1 MLLTHVILRSRC
13 GRTLMTVSRRVGLF
27 VVLLLAV
34 AVPSGHITAAGQT
47 ASVTGAADIPLTQAV
62 PVDPRITTG
71 ILPNGLRYYIRANKA
86 PQNRAELRLAVN
98 AGSILEDADQRGL
111 AHMVEHM
118 AFNGTSHFPGQDI
131 IAFMQA
137 IGMRFGAHVNAH
149 TGFDETVYQL
159 QIPTENPR
167 VIDRALLAL
176 EDWAHNVTFDPVEG
190 DKERGVVLEEWRPGL
205 GADERMR
212 DKQFPVLLKGSRYA
226 DRLPIGTPDTLRSF
240 SYDKLRRFY
249 SDWYRPDLMAVV
261 AVGDFD
267 VATVEQLIKSH
278 FSGIPKPAN
287 ARPREDYP
295 VPDHPGT
302 LYTVATDPEATV
314 STVSVINK
322 MAFRDQTTIG
332 SYRQSLVER
341 LFASLLSSRFE
352 ELVHSADP
360 PFLAAET
367 SRSMFVHTSEMT
379 SLNAVVGDA
388 NIEKALTAMFTEME
402 RVTKFGFTAT
412 ELERE
417 KLNMRLFLQRAT
429 VEEATWESEALAEEY
444 IRNFLQKEPIPGIQ
458 YEYALHQRFVPEIT
472 LREVNA
478 LAKDWM
484 PDRSRVVMISGPQK
498 PGLVMPTEAKLA
510 AAIKAGSNAQ
520 LSAYVDTVST
530 LPLLEPIPAPG
541 RIVNTT
547 ERAALGITE
556 WQLANGVR
564 VVLKPTANKQ
574 DEILFRAVSAGGTSM
589 ASDQDFVAAETA
601 ASIIER
607 SGLGKL
613 NESTLE
619 KKLAGK
625 TAFVR
630 PEIGDTNEGLRGGS
644 SRGDLETMFQLVYLT
659 FTQPRAD
666 EEAFATY
673 VRQVQATLANRQA
686 MPDAAFNDAVEAAVT
701 QGHLRARPLSPDQ
714 LPQLNLQKSLAF
726 YKDRFADASDFTFV
740 FVGNIDVNT
749 FKPLVERYL
758 GSLPAT
764 NRRETAR
771 DVGIRPPA
779 STVERQLTKGLDPR
793 SQVSVVFTGPFE
805 NDQANRIIVRAMA
818 ETLEGSLQRTLREDL
833 GGTYGVSARPQF
845 EERPTGEY
853 RVTISFACDPE
864 RMNALVTSMFR
875 VIDQFRDMGPSRSQV
890 ADVRSAL
897 VRDLETNS
905 RDNSYL
911 LNQLTYKYQ
920 YDEDPAEVFN
930 IEKFYDMITPA
941 AIQKAAQTYLD
952 PKRYVKVTLVPE
964 RAAR

>member
-1 MLLTHVILRSRC
+1 
-13 GRTLMTVSRRVGLF
+13 MTVSRRVCLA
-27 VVLLLAV
+27 LLAL
-34 AVPSGHITAAGQT
+34 ALLIPAGRLTAAGQGA
-47 ASVTGAADIPLTQAV
+47 ASTGAADIPLTQAV

-98 AGSILEDADQRGL
+98 AGSILEDNDQRGL

-118 AFNGTSHFPGQDI
+118 AFNGTTHFPGNDI

-167 VIDRALLAL
+167 IIDRAFLAL
-176 EDWAHNVTFDPVEG
+176 EDWAHNVTFEPDEV
-190 DKERGVVLEEWRPGL
+190 DKERGVVLEEWRLGL

-226 DRLPIGTPDTLRSF
+226 ERLPIGTPDTLRTF

-249 SDWYRPDLMAVV
+249 NDWYRPDLMAVI

-267 VATVEQLIKSH
+267 VAQVEQMIKAH
-278 FSGIPKPAN
+278 FSPIAKPAN
-287 ARPREDYP
+287 ARPRQDYP

-314 STVSVINK
+314 TTVGVVNK
-322 MAFRDQTTIG
+322 MAFRDQTSVG

-341 LFASLLSSRFE
+341 LFASLLSARFD
-352 ELVHSADP
+352 ELAKGANP

-367 SRSMFVHTSEMT
+367 SRSMFVHTSELT
-379 SLNAVVGDA
+379 SLNAVAVDG
-388 NIEKALTAMFTEME
+388 NVEKALTAMFTEME
-402 RVTKFGFTAT
+402 RVQKFGFTAT

-417 KLNMRLFLQRAT
+417 KLNMRLFLERAT
-429 VEEATWESEALAEEY
+429 VEEATWESELLADEY
-444 IRNFLQKEPIPGIQ
+444 IRNFLQKEPIPGIK

-484 PDRSRVVMISGPQK
+484 PDRSRVVMVGGPQK
-498 PGLVMPTEAKLA
+498 PGIVMPTETKMA
-510 AAIKAGSNAQ
+510 AAIKAGSTAQ
-520 LSAYVDTVST
+520 LSAYVDTVSA
-530 LPLLEPIPAPG
+530 LPLLEPIPSPG
-541 RIVNTT
+541 RVVNTT
-547 ERAALGITE
+547 DRAPLGITE
-556 WQLANGVR
+556 WQLSNGVK
-564 VVLKPTANKQ
+564 VVIKPTTNKQ
-574 DEILFRAVSAGGTSM
+574 DEILFRAVSPGGTSL
-589 ASDQDFVAAETA
+589 ASDQDFIAAETA
-601 ASIIER
+601 DSIIER

-613 NESTLE
+613 TESNLE

-630 PEIGDTNEGLRGGS
+630 PEITSTSEGLRGGS

-673 VRQVQATLANRQA
+673 VRQLQASLANRQA
-686 MPDAAFNDAVEAAVT
+686 MPDAVFGDAVEDAVS
-701 QGHLRARPLSPDQ
+701 QGNLRAKPLTPEL

-740 FVGNIDVNT
+740 FVGNIDQAT
-749 FKPLVERYL
+749 FKPLVEKYL
-758 GSLPAT
+758 ASLPAT
-764 NRRETAR
+764 NRKETAR

-779 STVERQLTKGLDPR
+779 QTVERQLRKGLDPR

-805 NDQANRIIVRAMA
+805 NDQTNRVIVRAMA
-818 ETLEGSLQRTLREDL
+818 ESLEGSLQRTLREDL
-833 GGTYGVSARPQF
+833 GGTYGVSARPTFQ
-845 EERPTGEY
+845 ERPDGQY
-853 RVTISFACDPE
+853 RVTISFACDPA
-864 RMNALVTSMFR
+864 RMDALVASMFR
-875 VIDQFRDMGPSRSQV
+875 VIDQFRELGPSRSQV
-890 ADVRSAL
+890 SDVRSAL

-911 LNQLTYKYQ
+911 LNQLTYKYE
-920 YDEDPAEVFN
+920 YGEDPAEALNV
-930 IEKFYDMITPA
+930 EKFYDQITPA
-941 AIQKAAQTYLD
+941 AIQKAAQQFLD
-952 PKRYVKVTLVPE
+952 TKRYVKVTLVPE
-964 RAAR
+964 TGTR

>member
-1 MLLTHVILRSRC
+1 
-13 GRTLMTVSRRVGLF
+13 MTVFRRLALVALTL
-27 VVLLLAV
+27 VLIA
-34 AVPSGHITAAGQT
+34 PYGHLNAAGQT
-47 ASVTGAADIPLTQAV
+47 AASTGAADIPLTQAV

-86 PQNRAELRLAVN
+86 PGNRAELRLAVN
-98 AGSILEDADQRGL
+98 AGSILEDDDQRGL

-118 AFNGTSHFPGQDI
+118 AFNGTTHFPGNDI
-131 IAFMQA
+131 IAFMQS

-167 VIDRALLAL
+167 VIDRAFLAL
-176 EDWAHNVTFDPVEG
+176 EDWAHNVTFEPDEV
-190 DKERGVVLEEWRPGL
+190 DKERGVVLEEWRLGL

-226 DRLPIGTPDTLRSF
+226 DRLPIGSPDTLRSF
-240 SYDKLRRFY
+240 SIDKLRRFY
-249 SDWYRPDLMAVV
+249 TDWYRPDLMAVI

-267 VATVEQLIKSH
+267 VAAVEAMIKAH
-278 FSGIPKPAN
+278 FTDIPRPVN
-287 ARPREDYP
+287 PRPRQDYP

-314 STVSVINK
+314 TTVSVINK
-322 MAFRDQTTIG
+322 MAFRDQTTVG

-341 LFASLLSSRFE
+341 LFASMLSARFE
-352 ELVHSADP
+352 ELSHSANP

-367 SRSMFVHTSEMT
+367 SRSMFVHTSEVT
-379 SLNAVVGDA
+379 ALNALAVDGNV
-388 NIEKALTAMFTEME
+388 EKALTAMFTEME
-402 RVTKFGFTAT
+402 RVTKFGFTST

-429 VEEATWESEALAEEY
+429 VEEATWESESLADEY
-444 IRNFLQKEPIPGIQ
+444 IRNFLQKEPIPGIS
-458 YEYALHQRFVPEIT
+458 YEYGLHQRFVPEIS

-484 PDRSRVVMISGPQK
+484 PDRSRVVMVGGPQK
-498 PGLVMPTEAKLA
+498 PGVVMPTEAKLT

-530 LPLLEPIPAPG
+530 LPLLEPVPAPG
-541 RIVNTT
+541 RVVNTT

-556 WQLANGVR
+556 WQLSNGVR
-564 VVLKPTANKQ
+564 VVLRPTTNKQ
-574 DEILFRAVSAGGTSM
+574 DEILFRAVSSGGTSM
-589 ASDQDFVAAETA
+589 ASDQDYVPAETA
-601 ASIIER
+601 AAVIER

-630 PEIGDTNEGLRGGS
+630 PEIGDTSEGLRGGA

-666 EEAFATY
+666 QEAFATY
-673 VRQVQATLANRQA
+673 VRQLQATLANREA

-701 QGHLRARPLSPDQ
+701 QNHLRSRPLTLDQ
-714 LPQLNLQKSLAF
+714 LPQLNLDKSLQF
-726 YKDRFADASDFTFV
+726 YKDRFADASDFTFI
-740 FVGNIDVNT
+740 FVGNIDQNT

-758 GSLPAT
+758 ASLPAT

-771 DVGIRPPA
+771 DVGIRTP
-779 STVERQLTKGLDPR
+779 TTIVERQLKKGLDPR
-793 SQVSVVFTGPFE
+793 SQVSVVFTGPFQ
-805 NDQANRIIVRAMA
+805 NDQANRIIMRAMA
-818 ETLEGSLQRTLREDL
+818 ESLEGSLQRTLREDL

-845 EERPTGEY
+845 EEQPTGQY
-853 RVTISFACDPE
+853 RVTISFACDPA
-864 RMNALVTSMFR
+864 RMDVLVTSMFR
-875 VIDQFRDMGPSRSQV
+875 VIDQFRELGPSRSQV
-890 ADVRSAL
+890 SDVRAAL

-905 RDNSYL
+905 RDNSFL

-920 YDEDPAEVFN
+920 YGEDPAEAFN
-930 IEKFYDMITPA
+930 LEKFYDQITPA
-941 AIQKAAQTYLD
+941 AIQKAAQLYLD
-952 PKRYVKVTLVPE
+952 SKRFVKVTLTPE
-964 RAAR
+964 K

>member
-1 MLLTHVILRSRC
+1 MTVARRVCLVIL
-13 GRTLMTVSRRVGLF
+13 TLALF
-27 VVLLLAV
+27 APFSHLN
-34 AVPSGHITAAGQT
+34 AAGQG
-47 ASVTGAADIPLTQAV
+47 ASTGAADIPLAQPV

-86 PQNRAELRLAVN
+86 PRNRAELRLAVN
-98 AGSILEDADQRGL
+98 AGSILEDDDQRGL

-118 AFNGTSHFPGQDI
+118 AFNGTTHFPGNDI

-176 EDWAHNVTFDPVEG
+176 EDWAHNVTFDPEEV
-190 DKERGVVLEEWRPGL
+190 DKERGVVLEEWRLGL

-212 DKQFPVLLKGSRYA
+212 DKQFPVLLRGSRYA

-249 SDWYRPDLMAVV
+249 NDWYRPDLMAVI

-267 VATVEQLIKSH
+267 VAAVEQLIKSH
-278 FSGIPKPAN
+278 FSDIPKPA
-287 ARPREDYP
+287 RPRPRQDFP

-314 STVSVINK
+314 SSVSVINK

-352 ELVHSADP
+352 ELAHSANP

-367 SRSMFVHTSEMT
+367 SRSMFVHTAEIT
-379 SLNAVVGDA
+379 SLNAVAADG

-402 RVTKFGFTAT
+402 RVTRFGFTAT

-429 VEEATWESEALAEEY
+429 VEEATWESEALADEY
-444 IRNFLQKEPIPGIQ
+444 IRNFLQKEPIPGIS

-484 PDRSRVVMISGPQK
+484 PDRSRVVMVSGPQK
-498 PGLVMPTEAKLA
+498 PGLVMPTEAKLS
-510 AAIKAGSNAQ
+510 AAIKAGSSAQ
-520 LSAYVDTVST
+520 IAAYVDTVST
-530 LPLLEPIPAPG
+530 LPLLDAVPSPG
-541 RIVNTT
+541 RVVDTM
-547 ERAALGITE
+547 ERTPLGITE
-556 WQLANGVR
+556 WQLSNGVR
-564 VVLKPTANKQ
+564 VVLKPTTNKQ
-574 DEILFRAVSAGGTSM
+574 DEILFRAVSPGGTSM

-666 EEAFATY
+666 QEAFATY
-673 VRQVQATLANRQA
+673 VRQLQATLANREA
-686 MPDAAFNDAVEAAVT
+686 MPDAAFDDAVDAAVT
-701 QGHLRARPLSPDQ
+701 QNHLRSRPLSAA
-714 LPQLNLQKSLAF
+714 LLSQLNLQKSLEF

-740 FVGNIDVNT
+740 FVGNIDLNT

-764 NRRETAR
+764 NRRETPK
-771 DVGIRPPA
+771 DVGIRPP
-779 STVERQLTKGLDPR
+779 TTVVERQLRKGLDPR

-805 NDQANRIIVRAMA
+805 NDQANRIIMRAMA
-818 ETLEGSLQRTLREDL
+818 ESLEGSLQRTLREDL

-845 EERPTGEY
+845 EERPTGRY
-853 RVTISFACDPE
+853 RVNISFACDPA
-864 RMNALVTSMFR
+864 RLDVLVNSMFR

-920 YDEDPAEVFN
+920 YGEDPAEVFN
-930 IEKFYDMITPA
+930 IEKFYDQITPA
-941 AIQKAAQTYLD
+941 AIQRAAQMYLD
-952 PKRYVKVTLVPE
+952 PKRYVKVTLLPE
-964 RAAR
+964 GATK

>member
-1 MLLTHVILRSRC
+1 
-13 GRTLMTVSRRVGLF
+13 MTVSRRVCLALLALALF
-27 VVLLLAV
+27 V
-34 AVPSGHITAAGQT
+34 PFGHLNAAGQG
-47 ASVTGAADIPLTQAV
+47 AVSTGAADIPLTQAV

-118 AFNGTSHFPGQDI
+118 AFNGTTHFPGNDI

-159 QIPTENPR
+159 QIPTDNPR
-167 VIDRALLAL
+167 VIDRAFLAL
-176 EDWAHNVTFDPVEG
+176 EDWAHNVTFDPQEV
-190 DKERGVVLEEWRPGL
+190 DMERGVVLEEWRLGL

-226 DRLPIGTPDTLRSF
+226 ERLPIGTPETLRSF

-249 SDWYRPDLMAVV
+249 NDWYRPDLMAVI

-267 VATVEQLIKSH
+267 VAAVEQLIKAH

-287 ARPREDYP
+287 ERPRQDYP

-314 STVSVINK
+314 TTVGVVNK

-341 LFASLLSSRFE
+341 LFASLLSARFD
-352 ELVHSADP
+352 ELAHSADP

-367 SRSMFVHTSEMT
+367 SRSMFVHTSELT
-379 SLNAVVGDA
+379 SLNAVAVDG
-388 NIEKALTAMFTEME
+388 NVEKALTALFTEME
-402 RVTKFGFTAT
+402 RVQKFGFTAT

-417 KLNMRLFLQRAT
+417 KLNMRLFLERAT
-429 VEEATWESEALAEEY
+429 VEEATWESELLADEY
-444 IRNFLQKEPIPGIQ
+444 IRNFLQKEPIPGIK

-484 PDRSRVVMISGPQK
+484 PDHSRVVMVGGPQK
-498 PGLVMPTEAKLA
+498 PGVVMPTEAKLA
-510 AAIKAGSNAQ
+510 AAIKAGTNAQ

-530 LPLLEPIPAPG
+530 LPLLEPVPAPG
-541 RIVNTT
+541 RVVNTS

-556 WQLANGVR
+556 WQLSNGVK
-564 VVLKPTANKQ
+564 VVLKPTTNKQ
-574 DEILFRAVSAGGTSM
+574 DEILFRAVSPGGTSL
-589 ASDQDFVAAETA
+589 ASDQDFIPAETA
-601 ASIIER
+601 DSIIER

-613 NESTLE
+613 TESNLE

-630 PEIGDTNEGLRGGS
+630 PEISETSEGLRGGA

-666 EEAFATY
+666 QEAFATY
-673 VRQVQATLANRQA
+673 VRQLQATLANRQA
-686 MPDAAFNDAVEAAVT
+686 MPDAVFNDAVEDALS
-701 QGHLRARPLSPDQ
+701 QGNVRAKPLSLDQ

-740 FVGNIDVNT
+740 FVGNIDLAT
-749 FKPLVERYL
+749 FKPLVEKYL
-758 GSLPAT
+758 GSLPAL
-764 NRRETAR
+764 NRHETAR

-779 STVERQLTKGLDPR
+779 ATVERQLKKGLDPR

-805 NDQANRIIVRAMA
+805 NDQTNRIIMRAMGEA
-818 ETLEGSLQRTLREDL
+818 LEGSLQRTLREDL

-845 EERPTGEY
+845 EERPAGRY
-853 RVTISFACDPE
+853 RMTIAFACDPA
-864 RMNALVTSMFR
+864 RMDALVASMFR
-875 VIDQFRDMGPSRSQV
+875 VIDQFRELGPSRSQV
-890 ADVRSAL
+890 SDVRSAL

-905 RDNSYL
+905 RDNAYL

-920 YDEDPAEVFN
+920 YDEDPAEAFN
-930 IEKFYDMITPA
+930 LKVLRPDHACGDPEGGAAVPGPQAIREGDAGAGERHEVITNH
-941 AIQKAAQTYLD
+941 
-952 PKRYVKVTLVPE
+952 E
-964 RAAR
+964 S

>member
-1 MLLTHVILRSRC
+1 
-13 GRTLMTVSRRVGLF
+13 MTVFRHLRPA
-27 VVLLLAV
+27 LLVCALLGSA
-34 AVPSGHITAAGQT
+34 ATLIAAGVQT
-47 ASVTGAADIPLTQAV
+47 GSTAAADIPLSQPV

-71 ILPNGLRYYIRANKA
+71 ILSNGLRYYIRANKA

-98 AGSILEDADQRGL
+98 AGSILEDDDQRGL

-118 AFNGTSHFPGQDI
+118 AFNGTKNFPGQDI

-159 QIPTENPR
+159 QIPTDNPR

-176 EDWAHNVTFDPVEG
+176 EDWAHNVTFDPEEV
-190 DKERGVVLEEWRPGL
+190 DKERGVVLEEWRLGL

-226 DRLPIGTPDTLRSF
+226 ERLPIGTPETLRSF
-240 SYDKLRRFY
+240 SYDRLRRFY
-249 SDWYRPDLMAVV
+249 NDWYRPDLMAVI

-267 VATVEQLIKSH
+267 VAAVERMIKAH
-278 FSGIPKPAN
+278 FDGIPRPVN
-287 ARPREDYP
+287 PRPRQDYP

-302 LYTVATDPEATV
+302 LYAVATDPEATV

-322 MAFRDQTTIG
+322 MPFRDQTTIA

-341 LFASLLSSRFE
+341 LFAGMLSSRFE
-352 ELVHSADP
+352 ELAHSAEP

-367 SRSMFVHTSEMT
+367 SRSMFVHTAEVT
-379 SLNAVVGDA
+379 SLNAVAVDA

-402 RVTKFGFTAT
+402 RVARFGFTAT

-429 VEEATWESEALAEEY
+429 VEEATWQSDALADEY

-458 YEYALHQRFVPEIT
+458 YEYGLHQRFVPEIT
-472 LREVNA
+472 LIEVNA
-478 LAKDWM
+478 LAKNWM
-484 PDRSRVVMISGPQK
+484 PDRSRVVLVSGPQK
-498 PGLVMPTEAKLA
+498 PGVRMPTDAQLA
-510 AAIKAGSNAQ
+510 SAIRAGTSNSQ

-530 LPLLEPIPAPG
+530 LPLLEPTPSPG
-541 RIVNTT
+541 QVVKTT
-547 ERAALGITE
+547 TRDALGITE
-556 WQLANGVR
+556 WQLSNGVR
-564 VVLKPTANKQ
+564 VVLKPTTNKQ
-574 DEILFRAVSAGGTSM
+574 DEIMFRAVSPGGTSM
-589 ASDQDFVAAETA
+589 ASDPDFVAAETA
-601 ASIIER
+601 ASVIER

-630 PEIGDTNEGLRGGS
+630 PEIGETSEGLRGGS
-644 SRGDLETMFQLVYLT
+644 SRADLETMFQLVYLT

-666 EEAFATY
+666 QEAFATY
-673 VRQVQATLANRQA
+673 IRQLQATLANRQV
-686 MPDAAFNDAVEAAVT
+686 MPDAAFDDAVEAAVT
-701 QGHLRARPLSPDQ
+701 QNHPRARPLSAEM
-714 LPQLNLQKSLAF
+714 LPQLDLQKSLAF
-726 YKDRFADASDFTFV
+726 YKDRFADASDFTFI
-740 FVGNIDVNT
+740 FVGNIDPAT

-758 GSLPAT
+758 ASLPAA
-764 NRRETAR
+764 NRHETAR

-779 STVERQLTKGLDPR
+779 GVVERQLSKGLDPR
-793 SQVSVVFTGPFE
+793 SQVSVVFTGQFE
-805 NDQANRIIVRAMA
+805 NDQTNRILMRAMA
-818 ETLEGSLQRTLREDL
+818 ESLEGSLQRTLREDL

-845 EERPTGEY
+845 SERPTGQY
-853 RVTISFACDPE
+853 RITISFACDPA
-864 RMNALVTSMFR
+864 RMDALVTSMFR
-875 VIDQFRDMGPSRSQV
+875 VIDQFRQTGPSRAQT

-897 VRDLETNS
+897 VRDLETSN
-905 RDNSYL
+905 RDNAFL

-920 YDEDPAEVFN
+920 YGEDPAEVFN
-930 IEKFYDMITPA
+930 LEKFYDQITPA
-941 AIQKAAQTYLD
+941 ALQQAAQMYLD

-964 RAAR
+964 GSR

>member
-1 MLLTHVILRSRC
+1 
-13 GRTLMTVSRRVGLF
+13 MTVSRRLRLLILIGTLVAAVGP
-27 VVLLLAV
+27 LA
-34 AVPSGHITAAGQT
+34 AAGQLAGPT
-47 ASVTGAADIPLTQAV
+47 NAADIPLAQPV

-71 ILPNGLRYYIRANKA
+71 ILSNGLRYYIRKNQA
-86 PQNRAELRLAVN
+86 PRNRAELRLAVN
-98 AGSILEDADQRGL
+98 AGSILEDDDQRGL

-118 AFNGTSHFPGQDI
+118 AFNGTAHFPGQDI
-131 IAFMQA
+131 IAFMQS

-159 QIPTENPR
+159 QIPTDSPV

-176 EDWAHNVTFDPVEG
+176 EDWAHGVMFPPDEV
-190 DKERGVVLEEWRPGL
+190 DKERGVVLEEWRLGL

-226 DRLPIGTPDTLRSF
+226 DRLPIGTPETLRTF

-249 SDWYRPDLMAVV
+249 NDWYRPDLMAVI

-267 VATVEQLIKSH
+267 VAAVERMIKAH
-278 FSGIPKPAN
+278 FEAIPRPATP
-287 ARPREDYP
+287 RPRQDFP

-322 MAFRDQTTIG
+322 MPFRDQTTIG

-341 LFASLLSSRFE
+341 LFSGMLSARLD
-352 ELVHSADP
+352 ELARSANP

-367 SRSMFVHTSEMT
+367 SRSMFVHTAEVT
-379 SLNAVVGDA
+379 SLNAVAVDG
-388 NIEKALTAMFTEME
+388 NIEKALTAMFTETE
-402 RVTKFGFTAT
+402 RVARFGFTAT
-412 ELERE
+412 ELERQ
-417 KLNMRLFLQRAT
+417 KLNMRLFLERAT
-429 VEEATWESEALAEEY
+429 IEEATWQSEALADEY
-444 IRNFLQKEPIPGIQ
+444 IRNFLQKEPIPGIS
-458 YEYALHQRFVPEIT
+458 YEYGLHQRFVPEIT

-484 PDRSRVVMISGPQK
+484 PDRSRVVLVSGPQK
-498 PGLVMPTEAKLA
+498 PGLTMPTEAKLA
-510 AAIKAGSNAQ
+510 AAIKAGSDSQ
-520 LSAYVDTVST
+520 LAAYVDTVST
-530 LPLLEPIPAPG
+530 MPLLEPLPSAG
-541 RIVNTT
+541 RVVKTT
-547 ERAALGITE
+547 PREALGITE
-556 WQLANGVR
+556 WELSNGVR
-564 VVLKPTANKQ
+564 VVLKPTTNKQ

-589 ASDQDFVAAETA
+589 ASDQDFIPAETA
-601 ASIIER
+601 AALIER

-613 NESTLE
+613 NESNLE

-630 PEIGDTNEGLRGGS
+630 PEIGDTSEGLRGGA

-666 EEAFATY
+666 QEVFATY
-673 VRQVQATLANRQA
+673 VRQLQATLANRQA
-686 MPDAAFNDAVEAAVT
+686 MPDAAFGDAVEAAVT
-701 QGHLRARPLSPDQ
+701 QNHLRARPLSADL

-740 FVGNIDVNT
+740 FVGNIDLNT

-758 GSLPAT
+758 ASLPAT
-764 NRRETAR
+764 HRQETVR

-779 STVERQLTKGLDPR
+779 GIVERQLAKGLDPR

-818 ETLEGSLQRTLREDL
+818 EALEGSLQRTLREDL

-845 EERPTGEY
+845 SERPTNEY
-853 RVTISFACDPE
+853 RVTIEFACDPA
-864 RMNALVTSMFR
+864 RMDALITSLFR
-875 VIDQFRDMGPSRSQV
+875 VIDQFRALGPSRAQTT
-890 ADVRSAL
+890 DVRAAL
-897 VRDLETNS
+897 IRDLETNS
-905 RDNSYL
+905 RDNAYL

-920 YDEDPAEVFN
+920 YGEDPAEAFN
-930 IEKFYDMITPA
+930 LEKYYDLITPA
-941 AIQKAAQTYLD
+941 ALQKAAQTYLD
-952 PKRYVKVTLVPE
+952 TKRYVKVTLVPE
-964 RAAR
+964 TRR